1 MAGEAIYIGALL
13 DCLSAAK
20 DTSADSWPVADTE
33 GSFMPERACDMA
45 ASAGSH
51 LRALAASAVAA
62 AGSAADGGAAAAAA
76 TTAAA
81 AFTPAAVLSRL
92 HFFRAYD
99 AVTQAALCAALP
111 ELCAARPRV
120 RLIVLDSVA
129 FHYRQ
134 GHDDYAARARALAG
148 TFAALMR
155 LATSN
160 GIAVVVT
167 NQMTTKPGGGSEGGS
182 RLAPAL
188 GESFAHH
195 ATQRLL
201 LFWAP
206 GGGGRTA
213 LLFKSPR
220 RPRGQVVYAVTAEGV
235 RSARRKR
242 AAAEPPHA

>member
-1 MAGEAIYIGALL
+1 
-13 DCLSAAK
+13 
-20 DTSADSWPVADTE
+20 
-33 GSFMPERACDMA
+33 MPERACDMA
-45 ASAGSH
+45 TAAGAH
-51 LRALAASAVAA
+51 LRALAAASA
-62 AGSAADGGAAAAAA
+62 DAAAAPAA
-76 TTAAA
+76 AAAAA
-81 AFTPAAVLSRL
+81 AFTPASVLSRI

-134 GHDDYAARARALAG
+134 GHDDYAARARTLAA

-155 LATSN
+155 LATSA

-167 NQMTTKPGGGSEGGS
+167 NQMTTKPGAGANETS

-188 GESFAHH
+188 GESFAHA

-201 LFWAP
+201 LFWSP
-206 GGGGRTA
+206 GGGGRQA

-220 RPRGQVVYAVTAEGV
+220 RPRGSAPYAVTADGV
-235 RSARRKR
+235 RTARPRKR
-242 AAAEPPHA
+242 AAQSSGGGAQ

>member
-1 MAGEAIYIGALL
+1 
-13 DCLSAAK
+13 
-20 DTSADSWPVADTE
+20 
-33 GSFMPERACDMA
+33 MPERACDMA
-45 ASAGSH
+45 AAAGAH

-62 AGSAADGGAAAAAA
+62 AGSAADGGAAASAAA
-76 TTAAA
+76 AAAA
-81 AFTPAAVLSRL
+81 AFTPTAVLSRL

-99 AVTQAALCAALP
+99 AATQAALCAALP

-134 GHDDYAARARALAG
+134 GHEDYAARARTLAG
-148 TFAALMR
+148 TFGALMK
-155 LATSN
+155 LATSL
-160 GIAVVVT
+160 GVAVVVT
-167 NQMTTKPGGGSEGGS
+167 NQMTTKPGGGSDGGS

-206 GGGGRTA
+206 GSSGRTA

-220 RPRGQVVYAVTAEGV
+220 RPRGQANYAVTAEGV

-242 AAAEPPHA
+242 AAAEQPQA